1 MKRCRVSRQTLYNWR
16 DLGKVR
22 TRLRHGQRLFLVQDL
37 DLVTGGGGRRR
48 QKPLA
53 RKAWLTP
60 AETSG
65 AFGVPLDT
73 LYGWLRRRVVRCR
86 QTAGHW
92 YVERLALEERLG
104 RRLE

>member
-60 AETSG
+60 AEASG